1 MKLRRDNIDD
11 IAKFII
17 EKHKKE
23 NFSYELTYE
32 EKQLL
37 RRMSAECFFDFAKEI
52 PIDFSC
58 DVFNTKMSGLV
69 NIESDKVMEYVSR
82 LDDEKT
88 ILKKIQETNN
98 ASGTNKLAISFIK
111 AYGASVMYA
120 INYVRPCAE
129 MPFAIGSDI
138 HNCCIDVN
146 KEEEFFRRL
155 HDYIQEVVNFNN
167 YTNDTPG
174 GRKMWDG
181 LNHISDDVLDKIKLV
196 SVERRGFSLDNIS
209 KYSLKIREKLFISK
223 YVVDDCVDD
232 FLNQY
237 GLGNRFNYQQIK
249 DLAKTLYINKC
260 KSLGL
265 KHDEIE
271 IEVPKRETIEKIKS
285 VCGKK
290 EAQEIEEIYQSML
303 PKQKVKQA
311 KMNL

>member
-1 MKLRRDNIDD
+1 MKFRRDNIDD
-11 IAKFII
+11 ITKFII

-37 RRMSAECFFDFAKEI
+37 RRMSAECFFDFVKEI

-58 DVFNTKMSGLV
+58 DVFNTKMHGLV
-69 NIESDKVMEYVSR
+69 NIESDKVMEYVFR

-88 ILKKIQETNN
+88 ILKKIQEYNN

-111 AYGASVMYA
+111 AYGPSVMYV
-120 INYVRPCAE
+120 INYVCPCAE

-138 HNCCIDVN
+138 HNCCIEVN
-146 KEEEFFRRL
+146 KEEEFFRRV
-155 HDYIQEVVNFNN
+155 HDYIEEVVNNRA
-167 YTNDTPG
+167 TDTIG

-181 LNHISDDVLDKIKLV
+181 LNHISDDILDKIKLV

-271 IEVPKRETIEKIKS
+271 IEVPERETIEKIKS

-303 PKQKVKQA
+303 PKQKVKQV

>member
-146 KEEEFFRRL
+146 KEEEFFRRV

-196 SVERRGFSLDNIS
+196 SVERRGFSLVMTHL
-209 KYSLKIREKLFISK
+209 KYLL
-223 YVVDDCVDD
+223 
-232 FLNQY
+232 
-237 GLGNRFNYQQIK
+237 QIN
-249 DLAKTLYINKC
+249 TY
-260 KSLGL
+260 S
-265 KHDEIE
+265 
-271 IEVPKRETIEKIKS
+271 
-285 VCGKK
+285 
-290 EAQEIEEIYQSML
+290 YMSMVIM
-303 PKQKVKQA
+303 VKNNVLQG
-311 KMNL
+311 

>member
-1 MKLRRDNIDD
+1 MKLRHDNIDD

-37 RRMSAECFFDFAKEI
+37 RRMSAECFFNFVKDI
-52 PIDFSC
+52 PVDFSC
-58 DVFNTKMSGLV
+58 GVFNTNMQGLV
-69 NIESDKVMEYVSR
+69 NIEYDKVTKYVAR
-82 LDDEKT
+82 LDSGT
-88 ILKKIQETNN
+88 ILKKIQEYNN
-98 ASGTNKLAISFIK
+98 VSGTNKLAVSFIK
-111 AYGASVMYA
+111 AYGPSVMYV
-120 INYVRPCAE
+120 INYVRPCTE
-129 MPFAIGSDI
+129 MPFTIDSDI
-138 HNCCIDVN
+138 HNCCIEVN
-146 KEEEFFRRL
+146 KEEEFLRRV
-155 HDYIQEVVNFNN
+155 HDYIEEVVNFNN

-181 LNHISDDVLDKIKLV
+181 LNYISDDVLDKIKLV

-237 GLGNRFNYQQIK
+237 GLRNRLNYQQIN

-271 IEVPKRETIEKIKS
+271 IEVPQRETIEKIKS

>member
-37 RRMSAECFFDFAKEI
+37 RKMSAECFFDFVKEI
-52 PIDFSC
+52 PIYFSC
-58 DVFNTKMSGLV
+58 NVFNTKMTGLV
-69 NIESDKVMEYVSR
+69 NIESDKVTEYVAR

-88 ILKKIQETNN
+88 ILKKIQEYNN

-111 AYGASVMYA
+111 AYGSSVMYV
-120 INYVRPCAE
+120 INYVRPCVE
-129 MPFAIGSDI
+129 IPFVIGSDI

-146 KEEEFFRRL
+146 KEEEFFRRV
-155 HDYIQEVVNFNN
+155 HDYIEEVVNNHA
-167 YTNDTPG
+167 TNTIG

-196 SVERRGFSLDNIS
+196 SVERRGFSLDEIS
-209 KYSLKIREKLFISK
+209 KYGLKIREKLFISK

-237 GLGNRFNYQQIK
+237 GLWRRFNYQQIK

-265 KHDEIE
+265 KHDKIE
-271 IEVPKRETIEKIKS
+271 IEVPEREMIEKIKS

>member
-1 MKLRRDNIDD
+1 MKLQRNNIDD

-37 RRMSAECFFDFAKEI
+37 RRMSAECFFDFVKEI
-52 PIDFSC
+52 PIYFSC
-58 DVFNTKMSGLV
+58 DVFNTKMPGLV
-69 NIESDKVMEYVSR
+69 NIESDKVTEYVAR

-88 ILKKIQETNN
+88 ILKKIQEFNN
-98 ASGTNKLAISFIK
+98 VSGTNKLTISFIK
-111 AYGASVMYA
+111 AYGPSVMYA
-120 INYVRPCAE
+120 INYVRPCVE

-138 HNCCIDVN
+138 HNCCIEVN
-146 KEEEFFRRL
+146 KEEEFFRRV
-155 HDYIQEVVNFNN
+155 HDYIEDVVNNHAN
-167 YTNDTPG
+167 KTIG

-181 LNHISDDVLDKIKLV
+181 LNHISDNVLDKIKLV
-196 SVERRGFSLDNIS
+196 LVEKKGFSLDDIS
-209 KYSLKIREKLFISK
+209 KYGLKIREKLFINK
-223 YVVDDCVDD
+223 YVIDDCVDD

-237 GLGNRFNYQQIK
+237 GLEKQFGYQQIN
-249 DLAKTLYINKC
+249 DLAKMSYINIC

-271 IEVPKRETIEKIKS
+271 IEVPEIEIVEKIKS

-303 PKQKVKQA
+303 PKQKVKHV